1 MTHPI
6 PIASNDSKLDEIPD
20 KKFKNGYKYVQRNKT
35 GHGWTKWIPRE
46 HRDQL
51 YYIWKLILDMKME
64 LNKEIELMNKVQTEI
79 LEIFNM
85 SNKNLRGKFH
95 Q

>member
-1 MTHPI
+1 MKTQDTIIPPEMTHPI

-51 YYIWKLILDMKME
+51 Y
-64 LNKEIELMNKVQTEI
+64 
-79 LEIFNM
+79 
-85 SNKNLRGKFH
+85 
-95 Q
+95 